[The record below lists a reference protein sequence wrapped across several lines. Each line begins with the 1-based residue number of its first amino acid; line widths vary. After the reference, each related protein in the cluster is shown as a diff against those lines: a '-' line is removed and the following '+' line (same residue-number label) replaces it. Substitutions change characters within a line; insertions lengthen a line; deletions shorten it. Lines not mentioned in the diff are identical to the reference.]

1 MANHKSALKRN
12 RQNLKKR
19 ANNRSNRGQLRTQL
33 RKIQTTLAEQNP
45 DEVQKLLAPT
55 FSVIDRSVQKG
66 VLHKNAASRQ
76 KSRLMAKVNAMSSKT
91 ATA

>member
-12 RQNLKKR
+12 RQNVKKR

-33 RKIQTTLAEQNP
+33 RKIETTLADQNLA
-45 DEVQKLLAPT
+45 EVQKMLAPT

-76 KSRLMAKVNAMSSKT
+76 KSRLMAKVNSISSKT

>member
-12 RQNLKKR
+12 RQNVKKR

-33 RKIQTTLAEQNP
+33 RKMHTTLATQKPE
-45 DEVQKLLAPT
+45 DVQKLLAPT

-76 KSRLMAKVNAMSSKT
+76 KSRLMAKVNALSSKT